1 MPGSSREFVKKK
13 TTNKEIML
21 EFLDFVYIGIFVLV
35 MMILKEII
43 EYVFITRRKMNIE
56 TFSGCSGTT
65 SIDNDSYDNTD
76 SCERSDWLLCDENFT
91 KLVNIIK
98 KYREIKKIID
108 GFDNSSSKFIKNDNM
123 VSVLPGGNLSILT
136 DVELNRLKFLSKC
149 MRLEEGTFTNGI
161 YNPGHEENRIYLDA
175 NLYLGKIGSVHSSAF
190 VQNNFEKNSATGKHP
205 YRNIVTGKFYLDHYC
220 RRHLCTYAMYLRDI
234 KNIMPDGLDNTG
246 DETIIFKPEILD
258 PYNTDEVA
266 DPDNP
271 NRYGLSDIY
280 IDARNVYLRT
290 ATTKIGTSSCSQE
303 EPYWARDKLQVFLG
317 KPNGE
322 SEAYYYINTEH
333 SSGLYNSTAT
343 NKCPKPPT

>member
-136 DVELNRLKFLSKC
+136 DAELNRLKFLSKC

-161 YNPGHEENRIYLDA
+161 YNPGHENNRIYLDA
-175 NLYLGKIGSVHSSAF
+175 NLYLGKIGSDYSRAF
-190 VQNNFEKNSATGKHP
+190 VRNNFEKNTELGTHP
-205 YRNIVTGKFYLDHYC
+205 YRNIEDGKFYLDYFC

-258 PYNTDEVA
+258 PYVKDS
-266 DPDNP
+266 D
-271 NRYGLSDIY
+271 RYGLSDLY

-290 ATTKIGTSSCSQE
+290 ATTKIGTSSCT
-303 EPYWARDKLQVFLG
+303 WGHDKLQVLLG
-317 KPNGE
+317 KPEWSGWE
-322 SEAYYYINTEH
+322 PYFFINKLHGINVNQGMWE
-333 SSGLYNSTAT
+333 NKK
-343 NKCPKPPT
+343 NKC